1 MIQHPRTLAFH
12 CFQFLVE
19 VSIAC
24 HLRIMY
30 YVGSA
35 PTKDLRP
42 FPLIWATVPLILDG
56 SQWNS
61 GYFLR
66 IADFLTLMFNKF
78 STNPQ
83 EHFDQRRAAE
93 RKHSPQTTQ
102 RFYWENNYDL
112 LCRNNENTLREL
124 V

>member
-24 HLRIMY
+24 HPRIMH

-35 PTKDLRP
+35 PTKDLRS
-42 FPLIWATVPLILDG
+42 FPLIWATFPLILDG

-83 EHFDQRRAAE
+83 EHFVLQKENIRLKRPRGFTEKAITISCVVTMRTHFE
-93 RKHSPQTTQ
+93 R
-102 RFYWENNYDL
+102 WG
-112 LCRNNENTLREL
+112 
-124 V
+124 